1 MKDKV
6 VLITGASGGMGRA
19 IAQKFAVDG
28 AKIALN
34 DIAQAEEALK
44 KLVEELNES
53 FALISTH
60 AAEPQAKDEDE
71 TLVPSPCSFGKAFV
85 ADVSKLEDVEKM
97 IQDIQKE
104 FGRLDVL
111 VNNAG
116 ICQDKTLAK
125 MKKEEWQRV
134 IDIDLTGVFNC
145 TKAALPLII
154 ANQGKII
161 SISSLVGQR
170 GNFGQTNYA
179 AAKAGVI
186 GFTKALAKEVGRF
199 GVTVNA
205 IAPGFIETRLTENLP
220 PEVKETVKKFTP
232 LGRFG
237 KPEEVASLVAFLA
250 SEEANF
256 ITGAVINIDGGLPL

>member
-1 MKDKV
+1 MFKNKV
-6 VLITGASGGMGRA
+6 VLITGSSQGIGKT
-19 IAQKFAVDG
+19 IALKFASLG

-34 DIAQAEEALK
+34 DIPSQE
-44 KLVEELNES
+44 EELTKVKQE
-53 FALISTH
+53 I
-60 AAEPQAKDEDE
+60 EDKVSE
-71 TLVPSPCSFGKAFV
+71 VGPRTVVNYFL
-85 ADVSKLEDVEKM
+85 ADVSKYDEMEKM
-97 IQDIQKE
+97 MEDIKKE

-125 MKKEEWQRV
+125 MSIQEWQKV

-145 TKAALPLII
+145 SKAALPLII
-154 ANQGKII
+154 QNQGKIVNV
-161 SISSLVGQR
+161 SSVVGQR

-179 AAKAGVI
+179 AAKAGII
-186 GFTKALAKEVGRF
+186 GFTKSLAKEVGKF

-220 PEVKETVKKFTP
+220 EEFKIMVKKLTS

-237 KPEEVASLVAFLA
+237 KPEEVADLVVFLA
-250 SEEANF
+250 SQSANF
-256 ITGAVINIDGGLPL
+256 ITGAVFNIDGGLSI

>member
-19 IAQKFAVDG
+19 IAQKFAEDG
-28 AKIALN
+28 ANIALN
-34 DIAQAEEALK
+34 DIGAAEENLK
-44 KLVEELNES
+44 KTAEELGGNP
-53 FALISTH
+53 A
-60 AAEPQAKDEDE
+60 PE
-71 TLVPSPCSFGKAFV
+71 TSSRYGARYFL
-85 ADVSKLEDVEKM
+85 ADVSKLEEVEKM
-97 IQDIQKE
+97 IRDIQKE
-104 FGRLDVL
+104 FGRLDIL

-125 MKKEEWQRV
+125 MTKEEWQRV

>member
-1 MKDKV
+1 MFKDKV

-19 IAQKFAVDG
+19 IAQKFAEAG
-28 AKIALN
+28 AKVALN
-34 DIAQAEEALK
+34 DIAQAEESLK
-44 KLVEELNES
+44 TITQELGGRY
-53 FALISTH
+53 FL
-60 AAEPQAKDEDE
+60 
-71 TLVPSPCSFGKAFV
+71 
-85 ADVSKLEDVEKM
+85 ADVSKLDEVEKM

-116 ICQDKTLAK
+116 ITQDRTLAK
-125 MKKEEWQRV
+125 MTKEEWQKV

-145 TKAALPLII
+145 SKASLPLLI
-154 ANQGKII
+154 ANQGKIVN
-161 SISSLVGQR
+161 ISSLVGQR

-179 AAKAGVI
+179 AAKAGII
-186 GFTKALAKEVGRF
+186 GFTKALTKEVGRF

-220 PEVKETVKKFTP
+220 PELKETIKKFTP

>member
-1 MKDKV
+1 MLKDKV
-6 VLITGASGGMGRA
+6 VLITGASGGIGKA
-19 IAQKFAVDG
+19 IAKKFAEAE
-28 AKIALN
+28 AKVALN
-34 DIAQAEEALK
+34 DIAPAEEALK
-44 KLVEELNES
+44 S
-53 FALISTH
+53 FSQEIG
-60 AAEPQAKDEDE
+60 
-71 TLVPSPCSFGKAFV
+71 GKYFL
-85 ADVSKLEDVEKM
+85 ADVSKFEEVEKM
-97 IQDIQKE
+97 VENIQKE

-116 ICQDKTLAK
+116 ITQDRTLAK
-125 MKKEEWQRV
+125 MTKEEWQKV

-145 TKAALPLII
+145 TKVALPLII

-179 AAKAGVI
+179 AAKAGII
-186 GFTKALAKEVGRF
+186 GFTKALSKEVGRF

-220 PEVKETVKKFTP
+220 PELKETIKKFTP

-237 KPEEVASLVAFLA
+237 KPEEVASLIFFLA
-250 SEEANF
+250 SEEASF

>member
-1 MKDKV
+1 MFGNKV

-19 IAQKFAVDG
+19 IAQKFAG
-28 AKIALN
+28 AQAKVALN

-44 KLVEELNES
+44 TISQELG
-53 FALISTH
+53 
-60 AAEPQAKDEDE
+60 
-71 TLVPSPCSFGKAFV
+71 GKYFL
-85 ADVSKLEDVEKM
+85 ADVSKFEEVEKM
-97 IQDIQKE
+97 VQDIQKE

-116 ICQDKTLAK
+116 ITQDRTLAK
-125 MKKEEWQRV
+125 MTKEEWQKV

-145 TKAALPLII
+145 SKASLPLLI
-154 ANQGKII
+154 ANQGKIVN
-161 SISSLVGQR
+161 ISSLVGQR

-179 AAKAGVI
+179 AAKAGII
-186 GFTKALAKEVGRF
+186 GFTKALTKEVGRF

-220 PEVKETVKKFTP
+220 PEMKETIKKFTP

>member
-6 VLITGASGGMGRA
+6 ILITGSSQGIGKA
-19 IAQKFAVDG
+19 IALKFASLG
-28 AKIALN
+28 GKIALN
-34 DIAQAEEALK
+34 DIPAQEENLK
-44 KLVEELNES
+44 KVKEEIEKLGS
-53 FALISTH
+53 
-60 AAEPQAKDEDE
+60 QARYY
-71 TLVPSPCSFGKAFV
+71 F
-85 ADVSKLEDVEKM
+85 ADVSKYEEVEKM
-97 IQDIQKE
+97 IKNIEND

-116 ICQDKTLAK
+116 ITQDRTLAK
-125 MKKEEWQRV
+125 MTKEEWQKV

-161 SISSLVGQR
+161 SVSSLVGQR

-179 AAKAGVI
+179 AAKAGII

-220 PEVKETVKKFTP
+220 PEVVETVKRFTP

-237 KPEEVASLVAFLA
+237 RPEEVANLVAFLA
-250 SEEANF
+250 SDEASF
-256 ITGAVINIDGGLPL
+256 ISGAVVNIDGGLPL

>member
-1 MKDKV
+1 MKNKV
-6 VLITGASGGMGRA
+6 VLITGASGGIGKA
-19 IAQKFAVDG
+19 IALKFTSFG

-34 DIAQAEEALK
+34 DISSQEENLK
-44 KLVEELNES
+44 KLKEEIEQLQKVENEPLP
-53 FALISTH
+53 FVNYFLADIS
-60 AAEPQAKDEDE
+60 KYDE
-71 TLVPSPCSFGKAFV
+71 
-85 ADVSKLEDVEKM
+85 VEKM
-97 IQDIQKE
+97 IEEIKKE

-125 MKKEEWQRV
+125 MSIQEWQKV

-145 TKAALPLII
+145 SKAALPLL
-154 ANQGKII
+154 AQNQGKIVSLS
-161 SISSLVGQR
+161 SIVGQR

-179 AAKAGVI
+179 AAKAGII
-186 GFTKALAKEVGRF
+186 GFTKSLAKEVGKF

-220 PEVKETVKKFTP
+220 EEFKMMVKKLTS

-237 KPEEVASLVAFLA
+237 KPEEVADLVVFLA
-250 SEEANF
+250 SDKANF
-256 ITGAVINIDGGLPL
+256 ITGAVFNIDGGLSI

>member
-1 MKDKV
+1 MTTFKDKV
-6 VLITGASGGMGRA
+6 VLITGASGGMGKA
-19 IAQKFAVDG
+19 IAQKFAKAG

-34 DIAQAEEALK
+34 DISLQEENLK
-44 KLVEELNES
+44 KVKEEIEKLDSE
-53 FALISTH
+53 
-60 AAEPQAKDEDE
+60 AKYY
-71 TLVPSPCSFGKAFV
+71 F
-85 ADVSKLEDVEKM
+85 ADVSKLEEVEKM
-97 IQDIQKE
+97 VQSIQKD
-104 FGRLDVL
+104 FGRLDIL

-116 ICQDKTLAK
+116 ITQDRTLAK
-125 MKKEEWQRV
+125 MAKEEWQKV

-154 ANQGKII
+154 QNQGKII
-161 SISSLVGQR
+161 SVSSLVGQR

-179 AAKAGVI
+179 AAKAGII

-220 PEVKETVKKFTP
+220 PQVIETVKKFTP

-237 KPEEVASLVAFLA
+237 RPEEVASLIVFLG

-256 ITGAVINIDGGLPL
+256 ITGTVVNIDGGLPL